1 MMRRGASCG
10 WEATL
15 PPLRGLD
22 KFMLIDIDFSAER
35 ENAGHAAAPQHKW
48 PKLTARL
55 CGSFGH
61 LPVSVC
67 VCRAACSHRYT
78 NRQMMVPMPSVV
90 RLSGTEKRHL

>member
-10 WEATL
+10 WVVTL

-22 KFMLIDIDFSAER
+22 KFMLIDIDFQLRGKTQVMLLHRSTSGRNSRHACAVVSATCLFR
-35 ENAGHAAAPQHKW
+35 
-48 PKLTARL
+48 
-55 CGSFGH
+55 
-61 LPVSVC
+61 C
-67 VCRAACSHRYT
+67 VCRAACSSRYT